1 VNQSGDVKVSTMKLT
16 MVIMYLRK
24 PFKACCF
31 SKHHSY
37 IWYEKACS
45 NGVHVI

>member
-24 PFKACCF
+24 PF
-31 SKHHSY
+31 
-37 IWYEKACS
+37 
-45 NGVHVI
+45 